1 MDRPARL
8 LIAPEILRLNKER
21 LEELSR
27 RDPVNRPPKG
37 FWSWQLTLRTL
48 RTVLCWRAA
57 QKEQP
62 SPWPDQRALKIKS
75 APARELPVELQS
87 VEGRRRLIEGLKAI
101 GSPLARGCQF
111 ICYTGLRRRAA
122 ASLSRDHLIANG
134 VLEFKSKTRM
144 VRVPLSRQAA
154 ALIDPHSDAGL
165 LHVGDKRLKQP
176 LVKIFGE
183 RKSPRGKR
191 ARVTPHDLRRY
202 FKSVGTELGIDP
214 TIMNLLVG
222 HTVKG
227 VDKHYIA
234 KLRLSVL
241 RAAAQRIADEIDN
254 PQETS
259 GDDAAAVVAY
269 ASPPNPQDI
278 GDYLFHRELPTLG
291 CWRRRRSA

>member
-1 MDRPARL
+1 L
-8 LIAPEILRLNKER
+8 
-21 LEELSR
+21 
-27 RDPVNRPPKG
+27 V
-37 FWSWQLTLRTL
+37 
-48 RTVLCWRAA
+48 
-57 QKEQP
+57 
-62 SPWPDQRALKIKS
+62 
-75 APARELPVELQS
+75 
-87 VEGRRRLIEGLKAI
+87 EGLKAI
-101 GSPLARGCQF
+101 DSPLARGCQF

-144 VRVPLSRQAA
+144 VRIPLSRQAA
-154 ALIDPHSDAGL
+154 TFIDPQSDEGL
-165 LHVGDKRLKQP
+165 LHIGDKRLKQP

-183 RKSPRGKR
+183 RKTPRGKK

-222 HTVKG
+222 HTIKG

-241 RAAAQRIADEIDN
+241 RAAAQRIADEIES

-259 GDDAAAVVAY
+259 GEEAQAVVAY
-269 ASPPNPQDI
+269 TSPPKPQDI
-278 GDYLFHRELPTLG
+278 GAYLFNSELPTLESLKQIRHAHYFTREDLYKSVWTAPVSEIALRLSLSDVG
-291 CWRRRRSA
+291 LAKACRRAAIPLPPRGYWAKVASGQHIPRAPLPAPPAGLPTLIRITAKWPPVHRLSMVA